1 MADVCDFLYTQGGL
15 RFQSGSARVSVVIDG
30 VTHDLKVIRNG
41 KGRSRIERGEIN
53 LRDLALHVA
62 QGESIDATVL
72 LDGVEVPITIDPRT
86 AMGRG
91 GRIKAYELDA
101 ETGHLSPDKKVALA
115 RSQIKS
121 LPYSHANSNE
131 AKVRLDWALEQ
142 GDLGVFDIEELRLVA
157 GFLDPVWIDI
167 TAQKQP
173 GLILG
178 LWEHTTGDAID
189 PELLSVL
196 PQEVRE
202 TIHESYFRD
211 NLASWT
217 DTPLSVLD
225 FLAKDPDATV
235 RESLAGN
242 QSASA
247 TILESLAKDQ
257 DADVRE
263 SLAGN
268 QSASATI
275 LESLAKDPEY
285 EVREALAG
293 NQSASATIMESL
305 AKDPEDEVREALAG
319 NQSAS
324 ATTLESLAKDPNVEV
339 RKTVAVNSSTPS
351 HVQEILLNDSD
362 RQVREIVAQR
372 QRFATAFDVLSKD
385 SDYRVRE
392 TVAVNP
398 NTPIVILEALANDQS
413 YIVRGAI
420 ATNPS
425 TPIVILEALALDE
438 DQYVSELASE
448 SLIYRT

>member
-91 GRIKAYELDA
+91 GRIKARELDA

-121 LPYSHANSNE
+121 LPYSHANSDE

-157 GFLDPVWIDI
+157 GFLDPVWIDT

-196 PQEVRE
+196 PQDVKE

-225 FLAKDPDATV
+225 FLAKDPDAIV

-268 QSASATI
+268 QSASATT
-275 LESLAKDPEY
+275 L
-285 EVREALAG
+285 
-293 NQSASATIMESL
+293 ESL
-305 AKDPEDEVREALAG
+305 AKDPEDEVRKA
-319 NQSAS
+319 
-324 ATTLESLAKDPNVEV
+324 
-339 RKTVAVNSSTPS
+339 VAVNSSTPS
-351 HVQEILLNDSD
+351 HVQEILLKDSD

-372 QRFATAFDVLSKD
+372 RRFATAFDVLSKD

-420 ATNPS
+420 AANPS
-425 TPIVILEALALDE
+425 TPVVILEALALDE

>member
-1 MADVCDFLYTQGGL
+1 VADVCDFLYTQGGL

-72 LDGVEVPITIDPRT
+72 LDGVEVPLRIDPRT
-86 AMGRG
+86 AMGRD
-91 GRIKAYELDA
+91 GRVKSDDIFK
-101 ETGHLSPDKKVALA
+101 ETRDLSPDKKVALA

-157 GFLDPVWIDI
+157 GFLDPDWIDF

-178 LWEHTTGDAID
+178 LWEHTTGDAVD

-196 PQEVRE
+196 PQEVKE
-202 TIHESYFRD
+202 TIHKEYFRRK
-211 NLASWT
+211 LAFWT

-225 FLAKDPDATV
+225 FLAKDQDAYV
-235 RESLAGN
+235 RES
-242 QSASA
+242 
-247 TILESLAKDQ
+247 
-257 DADVRE
+257 V
-263 SLAGN
+263 AGN

-275 LESLAKDPEY
+275 LESLAKDPEDD
-285 EVREALAG
+285 VR
-293 NQSASATIMESL
+293 M
-305 AKDPEDEVREALAG
+305 ALAG

-324 ATTLESLAKDPNVEV
+324 ATTLESLAKDPEDEV
-339 RKTVAVNSSTPS
+339 RKAVAVNSSTPS
-351 HVQEILLNDSD
+351 HVLEILSKDSD
-362 RQVREIVAQR
+362 RQMREIVAQR
-372 QRFATAFDVLSKD
+372 RRFATAFDVLSKD

-420 ATNPS
+420 AANPS
-425 TPIVILEALALDE
+425 TPVVILEALALDE

-448 SLIYRT
+448 SLIEHT

>member
-91 GRIKAYELDA
+91 GRIKARELDA

-121 LPYSHANSNE
+121 LPYSHANSDE

-157 GFLDPVWIDI
+157 GFLDHVWLDI

-196 PQEVRE
+196 PQEVKE
-202 TIHESYFRD
+202 TIHEEYFRR
-211 NLASWT
+211 NLATWT
-217 DTPLSVLD
+217 DTHLSVLD
-225 FLAKDPDATV
+225 FLAKDQDAYV
-235 RESLAGN
+235 REALAGN

-247 TILESLAKDQ
+247 TTLESLAKDPE
-257 DADVRE
+257 DDVRE

-275 LESLAKDPEY
+275 LESLAKDP
-285 EVREALAG
+285 
-293 NQSASATIMESL
+293 
-305 AKDPEDEVREALAG
+305 KDEVRKA
-319 NQSAS
+319 
-324 ATTLESLAKDPNVEV
+324 
-339 RKTVAVNSSTPS
+339 VAVNSNTPS
-351 HVQEILLNDSD
+351 HVLEILSKDSD

-372 QRFATAFDVLSKD
+372 QRFATAFDILSKD

-420 ATNPS
+420 AANPS
-425 TPIVILEALALDE
+425 TPVVILEALELDE

-448 SLIYRT
+448 SRLMRHT

>member
-41 KGRSRIERGEIN
+41 TGRSRIERGEIN

-72 LDGVEVPITIDPRT
+72 LDGVEVPLRIDPRT
-86 AMGRG
+86 AMGRD
-91 GRIKAYELDA
+91 GRVKSDDIFK
-101 ETGHLSPDKKVALA
+101 ETRDLSPDKKVALA

-157 GFLDPVWIDI
+157 GFLDPDWIDF

-178 LWEHTTGDAID
+178 LWEHTTGDAVD

-196 PQEVRE
+196 PQEVKE
-202 TIHESYFRD
+202 TIHKEYFRRK
-211 NLASWT
+211 LAFWT

-225 FLAKDPDATV
+225 FLAKDQDAYV
-235 RESLAGN
+235 RES
-242 QSASA
+242 
-247 TILESLAKDQ
+247 
-257 DADVRE
+257 V
-263 SLAGN
+263 
-268 QSASATI
+268 
-275 LESLAKDPEY
+275 
-285 EVREALAG
+285 
-293 NQSASATIMESL
+293 
-305 AKDPEDEVREALAG
+305 AG

-324 ATTLESLAKDPNVEV
+324 ATTLESLAKDPEDEV
-339 RKTVAVNSSTPS
+339 RKAVAVNSSTPS
-351 HVQEILLNDSD
+351 HVLEILSKDSD
-362 RQVREIVAQR
+362 RQMREIVAQR
-372 QRFATAFDVLSKD
+372 RRFATAFDVLSKD

-420 ATNPS
+420 AANPS
-425 TPIVILEALALDE
+425 TPVVILEALALDE

-448 SLIYRT
+448 SLIEHT

>member
-1 MADVCDFLYTQGGL
+1 MADVCDFLYMQGGL

-53 LRDLALHVA
+53 LRDLVLHVA
-62 QGESIDATVL
+62 QGESIAATVL
-72 LDGVEVPITIDPRT
+72 LDGVEVPIMIDPRT

-91 GRIKAYELDA
+91 GRIKAYELDT
-101 ETGHLSPDKKVALA
+101 ETRYLSPDKKVALA

-121 LPYSHANSNE
+121 LPYSHANSDE
-131 AKVRLDWALEQ
+131 AEVRLDWALEQ

-157 GFLDPVWIDI
+157 GFLDLVLIDI
-167 TAQKQP
+167 TAVKQP

-178 LWEHTTGDAID
+178 LWEHTTGDAVD

-196 PQEVRE
+196 PQEVKE
-202 TIHESYFRD
+202 TIHAEYFRHF
-211 NLASWT
+211 LAAWT
-217 DTPLSVLD
+217 DTPLSVLG
-225 FLAKDPDATV
+225 F
-235 RESLAGN
+235 
-242 QSASA
+242 
-247 TILESLAKDQ
+247 LAKDQ

-263 SLAGN
+263 ALAGN

-275 LESLAKDPEY
+275 LESLAKDPE
-285 EVREALAG
+285 
-293 NQSASATIMESL
+293 
-305 AKDPEDEVREALAG
+305 DEVRKA
-319 NQSAS
+319 
-324 ATTLESLAKDPNVEV
+324 
-339 RKTVAVNSSTPS
+339 VAVNSSTPS
-351 HVQEILLNDSD
+351 HVQEILLKDSD

-372 QRFATAFDVLSKD
+372 QRFATAFDSLSKD

-420 ATNPS
+420 AANPS
-425 TPIVILEALALDE
+425 TPVVILEALALDE
-438 DQYVSELASE
+438 DQYVSALASE
-448 SLIYRT
+448 RLLEHI